1 MSSQFNEPGSG
12 SAQRREGSEF
22 HQGGFQ
28 SSFEKRPLS
37 GEISWPEMGDAPLP
51 RWLMGLIGLA
61 IFWAGAYL
69 FSFSGGFSGDVFDYQ
84 PKYGVVGG
92 AAAPADPRVIGK
104 ALFSANCVTCHQAT
118 GLGVEGQYPPIAG
131 SEFVNGPANNRLIAI
146 VLKGLQGPVQ
156 VAGKSVNNSMQAWE
170 GQYTD
175 QQLAAILTYE
185 RSDFGNHAPPIPP
198 EAVKQMREQL
208 KSRTEQWTYAELMKL
223 PEKDLT
229 QAGAKPPSAPPQPSP
244 GAKPGTQPQAP
255 AGANQP
261 PAPTPSP
268 AQATTPQHS

>member
-1 MSSQFNEPGSG
+1 MSSQFDEPGKEP
-12 SAQRREGSEF
+12 AQQREGNEF
-22 HQGGFQ
+22 DQEGFHSSGKGALGGEFAL
-28 SSFEKRPLS
+28 PA
-37 GEISWPEMGDAPLP
+37 MGDAPLP
-51 RWLMGLIGLA
+51 RWMMGLIGLA

-69 FSFSGGFSGDVFDYQ
+69 FSFSGGFSADVFDYQ
-84 PKYGVVGG
+84 PKYGVAGG
-92 AAAPADPRVIGK
+92 AAAPPDPKVIGK
-104 ALFSANCVTCHQAT
+104 HLFSANCVTCHQAN

-156 VAGKSVNNSMQAWE
+156 VAGKSVNNTMQAWE
-170 GQYTD
+170 GQYTNE
-175 QQLAAILTYE
+175 QLAAILTYE
-185 RSDFGNHAPPIPP
+185 RSDFGNNAPPIPAA
-198 EAVKQMREQL
+198 AVKQMREEL
-208 KSRTEQWTYAELMKL
+208 KSRTEQWTFAELMKL

-229 QAGAKPPSAPPQPSP
+229 QVGSKPASAPAQPSP
-244 GAKPGTQPQAP
+244 GAKPGTQPQP

>member
-1 MSSQFNEPGSG
+1 ML
-12 SAQRREGSEF
+12 GSEF
-22 HQGGFQ
+22 LPPATGN
-28 SSFEKRPLS
+28 
-37 GEISWPEMGDAPLP
+37 APVP
-51 RWLMGLIGLA
+51 RWLFGIIGLA

-69 FSFSGGFSGDVFDYQ
+69 FSFSGGFSAEVFDYQ
-84 PKYGVVGG
+84 PKFGVVGG
-92 AAAPADPRVIGK
+92 AARPADPRVIGK

-131 SEFVNGPANNRLIAI
+131 SEFVNGPATNRLIAI

-156 VAGKSVNNSMQAWE
+156 VAGKSVNNTMQPWE

-185 RSDFGNHAPPIPP
+185 RSDFGNSAPPIPP
-198 EAVKQMREQL
+198 EAVKQMRGEL

-229 QAGAKPPSAPPQPSP
+229 QAGAKPASAPAQPAP
-244 GAKPGTQPQAP
+244 GAPGPQPQAP
-255 AGANQP
+255 VGANQP
-261 PAPTPSP
+261 PTPTPSP